1 VAEIKMRQV
10 YVNGDYKREDEAK
23 VSILDRGLLFSDSIY
38 EVTSVINGKLIDF
51 NHHMKRLDRSMT
63 ELKFKSFI
71 NHDEILEFHRK
82 LIELNNLKEGM
93 IYTQVTRGA
102 VDRSFDMP
110 KEAIK
115 PTVFAFTQEKKILE
129 SDAAKNG
136 IKVMT
141 LEDMRWKRNDIKTT
155 QLLYASMAKS
165 EATAK
170 GFDDAWMLRQGYVTE
185 GSSNNAWIVKGK
197 IIMTRHSDNLI
208 LSGITREA
216 VLKCAKDLGYEVV
229 AKNFTLQDAQS
240 ANEAFVTSATALVT
254 PVVKINTSQ
263 IGDGKP
269 GNFVKALR
277 AEYIKQALETAI

>member
-1 VAEIKMRQV
+1 MRQV

-23 VSILDRGLLFSDSIY
+23 VSIFDRGLLFSDSIY

-63 ELKFKSFI
+63 ELKFKNLI

-82 LIELNNLKEGM
+82 LVELNNLKEGM
-93 IYTQVTRGA
+93 IYTQVTRG
-102 VDRSFDMP
+102 VIDRSFDMP
-110 KEAIK
+110 KETIK

-129 SDAAKNG
+129 SDATKNG

-155 QLLYASMAKS
+155 QLLYASITKS

-170 GFDDAWMLRQGYVTE
+170 GFDDAWMLRHGYITE

-197 IIMTRHSDNLI
+197 IIMTRQSDNLI
-208 LSGITREA
+208 LSGITRNA
-216 VLKCAKDLGYEVV
+216 ILKCAKDLGYEVV
-229 AKNFTLQDAQS
+229 TKNFTLQDAQS
-240 ANEAFVTSATALVT
+240 ANEAFITSATALVT
-254 PVVKINTSQ
+254 PVVKINMNE
-263 IGDGKP
+263 IGDGTP
-269 GNFVKALR
+269 GNFVKAVR
-277 AEYIKQALETAI
+277 AEYINQALKNAI